1 MSSRAK
7 RKFDIDPNASDPE
20 DEDYDE
26 SERVAPQR
34 RRHRGSPGAKK
45 KHSKRQRREY
55 GGSEIDDDEEIVSD
69 DSFTDRSESEEP
81 EINPATGRS
90 VRRATK
96 KQVTYEE
103 SEDGIEDTPSE
114 DDDDDDD
121 DEDDEPL
128 ATASRRRAKPSIEE
142 VEKPSLIVKLKMPD
156 YGAARHLRTR
166 TGSKSMARGKTPD
179 VPGARRSSRLSHDVE
194 TPIVA
199 LSDSGRHVNIVRP
212 GTRSPEPMN
221 MRAIRG
227 GKGPKV
233 QHHSVIMEAS
243 QEVSIVHEEESEGT
257 PGPLDTML
265 NPETQVEASKE
276 SSPMQEAQESKANDD
291 GDDGEEDDEVM
302 AGVIQESQP
311 DGVAGDSEEEEEEEG
326 PITRGGRNLR
336 ATRAR
341 SSKRKRGA
349 DESSDF
355 EPVAED
361 EKEEEEGMSE
371 SDHGKNKRSTSES
384 ASGSGRRS
392 TRHRGR
398 TRQSHRSRRNSS
410 SDEQSGLDPDEIA
423 DELQELEQNKR
434 RRLSRRVPDNDL
446 SYETAPKRRARNT
459 GVDYRVVRPEL
470 NAVFDD
476 DEAGP
481 AAGRSRAKG
490 GRSNYRSLFSNQGP
504 FGGGI
509 EGGYGAVG
517 GDSDTS
523 DEENQMMPK
532 PMGGMIGMTPTTTT
546 APAFGFPQTHNA
558 DPQQAGGSGG
568 GPANLGKIKDKKAL
582 ADSDPLG
589 VDPNVNFDGVGGL
602 DDHINKL
609 KEMVMLP
616 LLYPEVFTRF
626 KITPPRGVLFH
637 GPPGTGKTLL
647 ARALASS
654 VSSHGQKVTFYMRKG
669 ADALSKWVGE
679 AERQLRLL
687 FEEARKTQPS
697 IIFFD
702 EIDGLAPVRS
712 SKQEQIHASIV
723 ATLLALMDGMDG
735 RGQVIVIGATNRPDS
750 VDPALR
756 RPGRFDREFYFPLPN
771 VAGRRAILDIHTK
784 NWDPPLKPVMKDSLA
799 ELTKGYGGADLR
811 ALCTEAALNAV
822 QGTFPQI
829 YTSERKL
836 LIDPTNIKV
845 LAKDFMIS
853 VNKMI
858 PSSQRTVT
866 ASAAPLAKDIE
877 PLLRRPL
884 VQITQRIDELLPR
897 RKKLTALEEA
907 EYDDREDEKGFE
919 REATMRNFESSRIFR
934 PRLLISGLQGMGQQY
949 LGAALLNKIEG
960 LHVQSFDLPT
970 ILEDP
975 SRTPEAAITQL
986 FTEVRRHKPSV
997 IYIPAVDI
1005 WYQTLPST
1013 AIKTFK
1019 LLLRSVGAN
1028 EPIML
1033 LGVLELLDERERPD
1047 KQMMVDLF
1055 GFSQNNEFK
1064 LQRPDQEGR
1073 TEYFNNVCNYIRMSP
1088 VDFPDPDNRKKRI
1101 LPQLE
1106 PAPIVAPVVDPKELA
1121 AREKLQKKQDRMT
1134 LNKVKITIQPIMDQL
1149 KRSYRKFFKP
1159 ILEESWYAYLLE
1171 EQDPE
1176 HFRTDLPPD
1185 QQQEQGVVRPW
1196 EFTKDGKGVDMLLHV
1211 DSGNKYYNLD
1221 LGNIEKRLSNGYYK
1235 RPKDFLFDIKTLAKD
1250 ARTFGDAERT
1260 LKGNEMVSNV
1270 EVDIENFFTPAV
1282 LLECEAVHARELE
1295 RERKAKEKRQKAL
1308 AEGQDVVT
1316 EIARVPPEHSLGTT
1330 ETSGPIILG
1339 EPVPG
1344 HSAVPPLTPLRPPL
1358 ANARS
1363 NGTSGEG
1370 STQHSHQNG
1379 STVPSRHDNDT
1390 HMTDSQDLNA
1400 GTQNK
1405 FHFQTPNRID
1415 AQGTQT
1421 QKSQALARTYILPNT
1436 HPNDYHN
1443 SASTT
1448 TSGQKTSHRS
1458 SDIKSNT
1465 QSTNGAVVGLP
1476 DFQEMI
1482 VAPQPGGSQLPDTQ
1496 GSSNFFNRHSAPSP
1510 PLSQH
1515 TTDRVPKTEQNY
1527 VSSQPSISDPSQSFQ
1542 QHNTMAAPATPA
1554 PPRHTSNL
1562 GAILNDEEPKPQLI
1576 LDEDQ
1581 LNELYQMLVFKTSGC
1596 TLEQL
1601 EQINAS
1607 LMDAI
1612 WKNRTDYNR
1621 NVVLHKVQDAFNVII
1636 EDIVAMQQILRWSQE
1651 TPEPEETQYTSAQG
1665 HATSRPSGFSSAV
1678 DQEFRGLTQGMR

>member
-7 RKFDIDPNASDPE
+7 RKFDIDPNASDP
-20 DEDYDE
+20 DDYDYDA
-26 SERVAPQR
+26 SERAPPQR
-34 RRHRGSPGAKK
+34 RRNRGTPGAKK
-45 KHSKRQRREY
+45 KAPKRQRRAY
-55 GGSEIDDDEEIVSD
+55 GGSDVDDDDEIVSD

-96 KQVTYEE
+96 KQIKYEE
-103 SEDGIEDTPSE
+103 SEEDEIEDTPSE
-114 DDDDDDD
+114 GDDDK
-121 DEDDEPL
+121 PL
-128 ATASRRRAKPSIEE
+128 TATRRRAKPSIEE
-142 VEKPSLIVKLKMPD
+142 VAKPSLIVKLKMPD
-156 YGAARHLRTR
+156 HASRRNLRTR
-166 TGSKSMARGKTPD
+166 TGSKSIARGKTPEAS
-179 VPGARRSSRLSHDVE
+179 GTRRSSRLSHDVE
-194 TPIVA
+194 APIVA
-199 LSDSGRHVNIVRP
+199 LSDSGRHVEIVRK
-212 GTRSPEPMN
+212 GTQSPEPVIA
-221 MRAIRG
+221 RATRG
-227 GKGPKV
+227 AKGPRV
-233 QHHSVIMEAS
+233 QYPSAIMEAS
-243 QEVSIVHEEESEGT
+243 QEVSIVPDDDEDEEEEDF
-257 PGPLDTML
+257 PGPLDTL
-265 NPETQVEASKE
+265 LQDPETQVQASKE
-276 SSPMQEAQESKANDD
+276 SSPIQEAQSKP
-291 GDDGEEDDEVM
+291 DDEDEGM
-302 AGVIQESQP
+302 EGVIQESQHE
-311 DGVAGDSEEEEEEEG
+311 GAAEDSEEEG
-326 PITRGGRNLR
+326 PIIHNNRSLR
-336 ATRAR
+336 SNRAR
-341 SSKRKRGA
+341 SAKRKKGGA

-361 EKEEEEGMSE
+361 EKEEEADMSE
-371 SDHGKNKRSTSES
+371 SDHDKRKRKRSASDS

-392 TRHRGR
+392 TRLRGR
-398 TRQSHRSRRNSS
+398 TRQSQRSRRNSS
-410 SDEQSGLDPDEIA
+410 SDEHSGLDPDEIA
-423 DELQELEQNKR
+423 DELEELDNKR
-434 RRLSRRVPDNDL
+434 RRQNRRLPDTDL
-446 SYETAPKRRARNT
+446 AYDTAPKRRARNT
-459 GVDYRVVRPEL
+459 VDYRVVRPEL

-476 DEAGP
+476 DDAAP
-481 AAGRSRAKG
+481 AAGRSRPKG
-490 GRSNYRSLFSNQGP
+490 GRSGYRSLFSNQGP
-504 FGGGI
+504 FGGGV
-509 EGGYGAVG
+509 EAGFGATVN
-517 GDSDTS
+517 DSDSS
-523 DEENQMMPK
+523 DEENQKMPK
-532 PMGGMIGMTPTTTT
+532 PMGGMIGMTPTTAT
-546 APAFGFPQTHNA
+546 APTFGFPQTHNA
-558 DPQQAGGSGG
+558 DPQQAGGAGG
-568 GPANLGKIKDKKAL
+568 GPANLGKVKDKKAL

-616 LLYPEVFTRF
+616 LLYPEVFQRF

-654 VSSHGQKVTFYMRKG
+654 VSAHGQKVTFYMRKG

-771 VAGRRAILDIHTK
+771 VEGRRAILDIHTK
-784 NWDPPLKPVMKDSLA
+784 NWEPPLKPAMKDSLA

-811 ALCTEAALNAV
+811 ALCVEAALNAV

-836 LIDPTNIKV
+836 LIDPANIKV

-853 VNKMI
+853 VNKMV

-866 ASAAPLAKDIE
+866 ASAAPLAKDLE
-877 PLLRRPL
+877 PLLRKPL
-884 VQITQRIDELLPR
+884 AQIIQRIDELLPR

-907 EYDDREDEKGFE
+907 EFDDREDEKGFE

-997 IYIPAVDI
+997 IYIPSVDV
-1005 WYQTLPST
+1005 WYNTLPPT

-1033 LGVLELLDERERPD
+1033 LGVMELFDENERPD

-1055 GFSQNNEFK
+1055 GFSQNNEYK
-1064 LQRPDQEGR
+1064 LQRPEKEGR
-1073 TEYFNNVCNYIRMSP
+1073 AEFFNNISHYIRMSP
-1088 VDFPDPDNRKKRI
+1088 ADFPDPDNRKKRI
-1101 LPQLE
+1101 LPVLE
-1106 PAPIVAPVVDPKELA
+1106 PAPITAAVVDPKELA
-1121 AREKLQKKQDRMT
+1121 AREKLQRKQDRMT
-1134 LNKVKITIQPIMDQL
+1134 LNKVKIVIQPIMDQL
-1149 KRSYRKFFKP
+1149 KKSYRKFFKP
-1159 ILEESWYAYLLE
+1159 ILEESWYAYLVE

-1176 HFRTDLPPD
+1176 HFRTDLPPE

-1196 EFTKDGKGVDMLLHV
+1196 EFSKDSKGVDVLLHV
-1211 DSGNKYYNLD
+1211 ESGNKYYNLD

-1235 RPKDFLFDIKTLAKD
+1235 RPQDFLFDIKTLAKD
-1250 ARTFGDAERT
+1250 ARTMGDAERT
-1260 LKGNEMVSNV
+1260 LKGNEMVTNV
-1270 EVDIENFFTPAV
+1270 EVDIDNFFGIQQPG
-1282 LLECEAVHARELE
+1282 LLQEAEAMYQREKE
-1295 RERKAKEKRQKAL
+1295 RERKAKEKQQKAVE
-1308 AEGQDVVT
+1308 EGKDAGTEVT
-1316 EIARVPPEHSLGTT
+1316 RVPPENSLGTT

-1344 HSAVPPLTPLRPPL
+1344 HSALPPVTPLRPHPEGAL
-1358 ANARS
+1358 S
-1363 NGTSGEG
+1363 NGTSGEE
-1370 STQHSHQNG
+1370 HSHQNG
-1379 STVPSRHDNDT
+1379 STVPSRQDEDA

-1400 GTQNK
+1400 NTQHD
-1405 FHFQTPNRID
+1405 FQFQTPSRID
-1415 AQGTQT
+1415 TQATQT
-1421 QKSQALARTYILPNT
+1421 QKSQASGRTFMMPNS

-1448 TSGQKTSHRS
+1448 TSGQKTSNRS
-1458 SDIKSNT
+1458 SDVKSNT
-1465 QSTNGAVVGLP
+1465 QSSNNTAPAGLP
-1476 DFQEMI
+1476 DFQEM
-1482 VAPQPGGSQLPDTQ
+1482 VPQAGGSQLPDTQ
-1496 GSSNFFNRHSAPSP
+1496 GSRNLFCQRFTLSP
-1510 PLSQH
+1510 LISPQH
-1515 TTDRVPKTEQNY
+1515 ATDQIPNIEVHY
-1527 VSSQPSISDPSQSFQ
+1527 VSSQPSNSDPSQSSQ
-1542 QHNTMAAPATPA
+1542 PQHAMAAPA

-1562 GAILNDEEPKPQLI
+1562 GAILNDEEPKPQLL
-1576 LDEDQ
+1576 LDEAQ
-1581 LNELYQMLVFKTSGC
+1581 LIALHENLVKQTSGC
-1596 TLEQL
+1596 SLEQL
-1601 EQINAS
+1601 EQINAA

-1612 WKNRTDYNR
+1612 WKNRADYNR
-1621 NVVLHKVQDAFNVII
+1621 NVVIHKVQDAFNAII
-1636 EDIVAMQQILRWSQE
+1636 VDIQAMQQILKWSQE
-1651 TPEPEETQYTSAQG
+1651 ENEYHEHEERYPIVQAP
-1665 HATSRPSGFSSAV
+1665 APRRPVFPPPSDEGYH
-1678 DQEFRGLTQGMR
+1678 GITQGRSEPVATQRR